1 VTRPPENGVG
11 GSADELG
18 RLRTQIVELDRALT
32 AIRAGDVDA
41 VVLGGPHGHQL
52 YTLVSADRPYRVIVE
67 GMGDG
72 AVTVSERGIILYANP
87 RLAELV
93 GVDRAALLG
102 RDVTELVDSSAATT
116 LVSLLA
122 TTAPGAT
129 HQEELE
135 LVHAEGSSV
144 PVLASVTGLDIEGVI
159 VRCLVLAD
167 LTDRRRGEEELAGAY
182 AELSRSAHE
191 LEEAQRI
198 GRIGS
203 WFWNATTDEITC
215 STQVFRILGIDPA
228 SSGTMLRTALAA
240 SFHPEDAALATT
252 ARERALAD
260 RQPFLIEQR
269 VVRADGDVR
278 QTVTRGEVVADT
290 DGAVAG
296 MRGTTQDVTEQRRA
310 ATAVL
315 EARAALMRQTMEL
328 AEEHRVKE
336 SLQRAVLPAR
346 LPAVAGVELAAR
358 YLPADMPSLVGGD
371 WYDAFCLPDGS
382 VAVAT
387 GDVVGHDLDA
397 AATMGQIRN
406 ALRAYA
412 FSADSPAEVLARL
425 NRLIT
430 GLGDTGLATAL
441 FGRIDPAQRKFRWAC
456 GGHPPPL
463 LIGAAGVSLLSC
475 PAGVMLGAVPAA
487 RARYADAH
495 AAVEPGDLL
504 VLYTDGLIERRD
516 RNLDEG
522 FAALA
527 GAAGDL
533 HGEPAETVC
542 AALMDRLLPGQEHE
556 DDVCLLVLRVLP
568 PGSPRP

>member
-1 VTRPPENGVG
+1 MTRPPPDDVG
-11 GSADELG
+11 GPADELAG
-18 RLRTQIVELDRALT
+18 LRTQILELDRALT

-41 VVLGGPHGHQL
+41 VVLGGPQGHQL

-72 AVTVSERGIILYANP
+72 AVTVSERGIILYANL
-87 RLAELV
+87 RLADLIET
-93 GVDRAALLG
+93 DRAALLG
-102 RDVTELVDSSAATT
+102 RDVTELVDASAANT
-116 LVSLLA
+116 LSSLLA
-122 TTAPGAT
+122 TTTPGTT
-129 HQEELE
+129 HQGELD
-135 LVHAEGSSV
+135 LVRAEGPAV

-159 VRCLVLAD
+159 VRCLVVTD

-203 WFWNATTDEITC
+203 WFWNAATDEISC
-215 STQVFRILGIDPA
+215 SAQLFRILGIQPT
-228 SSGTMLRTALAA
+228 SSGTELRAALAA
-240 SFHPEDAALATT
+240 SFHPEDATLAAT
-252 ARERALAD
+252 ARERALVD
-260 RQPFLIEQR
+260 RRPFVVEQR
-269 VVRADGDVR
+269 VVHAGGDLR
-278 QTVTRGEVVADT
+278 QTVTRGEVVSDA

-346 LPAVAGVELAAR
+346 LPSAAGVELAAR

-371 WYDAFCLPDGS
+371 WYDAFCLPDGGL
-382 VAVAT
+382 AVAT

-397 AATMGQIRN
+397 AATMGQVRN

-412 FSADSPAEVLARL
+412 FSDDHPAEVLARL
-425 NRLIT
+425 NGLIT
-430 GLGDTGLATAL
+430 GLGDSGLATAL
-441 FGRIDPAQRKFRWAC
+441 FGRLDSAQRTFRWSC
-456 GGHPPPL
+456 GGHPQPL
-463 LIGAAGVSLLSC
+463 LIGAAGVRLLSS
-475 PAGVMLGAVPAA
+475 PAGPMLGAVPAA
-487 RARYADAH
+487 RARYTDAH
-495 AAVEPGDLL
+495 AAVEPYDVL

-516 RNLDEG
+516 RDLDEG

-527 GAAGDL
+527 RAAGDL
-533 HGEPAETVC
+533 HGQAAETVC
-542 AALMDRLLPGQEHE
+542 TTMLDRLLPDQEHE
-556 DDVCLLVLRVLP
+556 DDVCLLVLRILP
-568 PGSPRP
+568 PGATGS

>member
-1 VTRPPENGVG
+1 
-11 GSADELG
+11 
-18 RLRTQIVELDRALT
+18 
-32 AIRAGDVDA
+32 
-41 VVLGGPHGHQL
+41 
-52 YTLVSADRPYRVIVE
+52 
-67 GMGDG
+67 
-72 AVTVSERGIILYANP
+72 
-87 RLAELV
+87 
-93 GVDRAALLG
+93 
-102 RDVTELVDSSAATT
+102 
-116 LVSLLA
+116 
-122 TTAPGAT
+122 
-129 HQEELE
+129 
-135 LVHAEGSSV
+135 
-144 PVLASVTGLDIEGVI
+144 VTGLDIEGVI

-167 LTDRRRGEEELAGAY
+167 LTERRRGEEELAGAY
-182 AELSRSAHE
+182 ADLSRSTHE

-203 WFWNATTDEITC
+203 WFWDPATDEITC
-215 STQVFRILGIDPA
+215 STQIFRILGIDHPPP
-228 SSGTMLRTALAA
+228 SGRLLRTTLATF
-240 SFHPEDAALATT
+240 FHPEDASLATT

-260 RQPFLIEQR
+260 RRPFVIEQR
-269 VVRADGDVR
+269 VVHPDGDVR
-278 QTVTRGEVVADT
+278 RTVTRGEVVTDV

-346 LPAVAGVELAAR
+346 LPSVPGVELAAR

-382 VAVAT
+382 LAIAT

-397 AATMGQIRN
+397 AATMGQVRN

-412 FSADSPAEVLARL
+412 FSEDSPAEVLARL
-425 NRLIT
+425 NRLVT
-430 GLGDTGLATAL
+430 GLGDNGLATAL
-441 FGRIDPAQRKFRWAC
+441 FGRIDAAQRMFRWSC

-463 LIGAAGVSLLSC
+463 LIGAAGVRLLSC
-475 PAGVMLGAVPAA
+475 PAGVMLGAVPAD
-487 RARYADAH
+487 RARYADVH

-516 RNLDEG
+516 RDLDAG

-527 GAAGDL
+527 RAAGNL
-533 HGEPAETVC
+533 HGQPAETVC
-542 AALMDRLLPGQEHE
+542 AILMDRLLPDQEHE

-568 PGSPRP
+568 VGATPGAPPTGAGAAPTGSASAAA

>member
-1 VTRPPENGVG
+1 MTRPPDGAGEP
-11 GSADELG
+11 ADELG
-18 RLRTQIVELDRALT
+18 RLRLQIEELDRALT

-41 VVLGGPHGHQL
+41 VVMAGPLGPQV
-52 YTLVSADRPYRVIVE
+52 YALVSADRPYRVIVE
-67 GMGDG
+67 EMGDG
-72 AVTVSERGIILYANP
+72 AVTVSERGIVLYANL

-93 GVDRAALLG
+93 GADRSALLG
-102 RDVTELVDSSAATT
+102 RDVTELVDASAAGA

-122 TTAPGAT
+122 STAPGT
-129 HQEELE
+129 TRQEELE
-135 LVHAEGSSV
+135 LRHAEGSAV
-144 PVLASVTGLDIEGVI
+144 PVLASVTALDIEGVI

-167 LTDRRRGEEELAGAY
+167 LTDRLRGEEELAGAY

-203 WFWNATTDEITC
+203 WFWNAATDEIRW
-215 STQVFRILGIDPA
+215 SAQMHRIFGIDPSA
-228 SSGTMLRTALAA
+228 TGLTFLDALAA
-240 SFHPEDAALATT
+240 ASHPEDAARATA
-252 ARERALAD
+252 ARDRALAD
-260 RQPFLIEQR
+260 RRPFVVEQR
-269 VVRADGDVR
+269 LIHPGGEVRH
-278 QTVTRGEVVADT
+278 TVTRGEVVVDA

-296 MRGTTQDVTEQRRA
+296 MRGTTQDVTEQRQA

-346 LPAVAGVELAAR
+346 LPSVAGVELAAR

-382 VAVAT
+382 LAVAT

-397 AATMGQIRN
+397 AATMGQVRN

-412 FSADSPAEVLARL
+412 FGSDSPADVLARL

-441 FGRIDPAQRKFRWAC
+441 FGRLDPAQRLFRWSC

-463 LIGAAGVSLLSC
+463 LIGADGVRLLSC
-475 PAGVMLGAVPAA
+475 PAGVMLGAVPSAEA
-487 RARYADAH
+487 HYGDAH
-495 AAVEPGDLL
+495 AALEPDDLL

-516 RNLDEG
+516 RDLDEG

-527 GAAGDL
+527 AAAGDL
-533 HGEPAETVC
+533 QGRAAEAVC
-542 AALMDRLLPGQEHE
+542 ATLMDRLLPGQEHE
-556 DDVCLLVLRVLP
+556 DDVCLLVVRVLV
-568 PGSPRP
+568 

>member
-1 VTRPPENGVG
+1 MTRPPEDDVG
-11 GSADELG
+11 GPADELG

-72 AVTVSERGIILYANP
+72 AVTVSERGIILYANL
-87 RLAELV
+87 RLADLV
-93 GVDRAALLG
+93 GSDRAALLG
-102 RDVTELVDSSAATT
+102 RDVTELVDASAAKA
-116 LVSLLA
+116 LLSLLA
-122 TTAPGAT
+122 TTAPGTT

-135 LVHAEGSSV
+135 LVHADGSAV

-159 VRCLVLAD
+159 VRCIVLAD

-182 AELSRSAHE
+182 AERSRSAHE

-203 WFWNATTDEITC
+203 WFWNPATDEITC
-215 STQVFRILGIDPA
+215 STQIFRILGIDPT
-228 SSGTMLRTALAA
+228 SSGTMLRTT
-240 SFHPEDAALATT
+240 LATT
-252 ARERALAD
+252 ARDRALAD
-260 RQPFLIEQR
+260 RRPFVIEQR
-269 VVRADGDVR
+269 VVHADGDVR
-278 QTVTRGEVVADT
+278 QTVTRGEVVSDA

-315 EARAALMRQTMEL
+315 EARAALMSQTIEL

-346 LPAVAGVELAAR
+346 LPSVAGVELAAR

-382 VAVAT
+382 LAVAT

-397 AATMGQIRN
+397 AATMGQVRN

-412 FSADSPAEVLARL
+412 FSDDPPAEVLARL

-441 FGRIDPAQRKFRWAC
+441 FGRIDSALRTFRWSC
-456 GGHPPPL
+456 GGHLPPL
-463 LIGAAGVSLLSC
+463 LIGAAGARLLSC

-487 RARYADAH
+487 RARYVDAD
-495 AAVEPGDLL
+495 AAVEPDDVL

-516 RNLDEG
+516 RDLDEG

-527 GAAGDL
+527 QAAGDL
-533 HGEPAETVC
+533 RGRPAETVC
-542 AALMDRLLPGQEHE
+542 TTLMDRLLPNLEHE

-568 PGSPRP
+568 PDRQPP

>member
-1 VTRPPENGVG
+1 MTAPGDDRPRWSLTLYVSGASADSAQALEAVRRLCDEELPGQVDLEVVDVTEEPAVAARDRIVAIPTLVKRLPAPPRQLVGDLADLDGSAPGSTWSPAVTAVRSGRAMTRPPEEDV
-11 GSADELG
+11 DELA
-18 RLRTQIVELDRALT
+18 RLRTQIVELERALT

-72 AVTVSERGIILYANP
+72 AVTVSERGIILYANL

-93 GVDRAALLG
+93 GADRAALLG
-102 RDVTELVDSSAATT
+102 RDVTELVDVSTASM
-116 LVSLLA
+116 LMSLLA
-122 TTAPGAT
+122 TTAPGT
-129 HQEELE
+129 TRQEELE
-135 LVHAEGSSV
+135 LVHRNGSAV

-167 LTDRRRGEEELAGAY
+167 LTDRRRGEEELADAY

-203 WFWNATTDEITC
+203 WFWNPATDEISW
-215 STQVFRILGIDPA
+215 STQMFRIFGIDPA
-228 SSGTMLRTALAA
+228 QSGTTLR
-240 SFHPEDAALATT
+240 AALATSFHPDDATLAT
-252 ARERALAD
+252 AARDRALAD
-260 RQPFLIEQR
+260 GRPFVVEQR
-269 VVRADGDVR
+269 VVHPDGDVR
-278 QTVTRGEVVADT
+278 QIVTRGEVVSDA
-290 DGAVAG
+290 DGAGAG

-310 ATAVL
+310 AAAVL

-346 LPAVAGVELAAR
+346 LPLVAGVELSAR

-371 WYDAFCLPDGS
+371 WYDAFGLPDGS
-382 VAVAT
+382 LAVAT

-397 AATMGQIRN
+397 AATMGQVRN

-412 FSADSPAEVLARL
+412 FSDDSPAGVLARL

-430 GLGDTGLATAL
+430 GLGDNGLATAL
-441 FGRIDPAQRKFRWAC
+441 FGRLDPTLRAFRWSC
-456 GGHPPPL
+456 GGT
-463 LIGAAGVSLLSC
+463 
-475 PAGVMLGAVPAA
+475 
-487 RARYADAH
+487 R
-495 AAVEPGDLL
+495 
-504 VLYTDGLIERRD
+504 
-516 RNLDEG
+516 
-522 FAALA
+522 
-527 GAAGDL
+527 
-533 HGEPAETVC
+533 
-542 AALMDRLLPGQEHE
+542 
-556 DDVCLLVLRVLP
+556 
-568 PGSPRP
+568 PRC